1 MGGVENVALVGT
13 MLALRVAVS
22 PGAGSL
28 RAAPRVAAG
37 AGWERGG
44 VHAAAAARAVASC
57 AEVSD
62 SILVCFP

>member
-28 RAAPRVAAG
+28 RATPRVAAG

-44 VHAAAAARAVASC
+44 VHAAAAAGGVAFC
-57 AEVSD
+57 IAIDD
-62 SILVCFP
+62 SILVFLP